1 MLRIR
6 MLFQSWSGIGL
17 TGNVTNRV
25 PNSPTGQVLGVGPD
39 FSVQVNVND
48 WT

>member
-1 MLRIR
+1 MDPN
-6 MLFQSWSGIGL
+6 IGKC
-17 TGNVTNRV
+17 RV

-39 FSVQVNVND
+39 FSVQVDVND

>member
-1 MLRIR
+1 MDQNAQI
-6 MLFQSWSGIGL
+6 
-17 TGNVTNRV
+17 RV

-39 FSVQVNVND
+39 FSVQADVND